1 MFDHTARHGPPYC
14 LFPGNGKA
22 TIINCIIWN
31 TPSGAVT
38 MEASTFLPHP
48 VVSVINC
55 DMQQGIVTNNANCVI
70 NWGPGNISLD
80 PLFTAGVRL
89 RTNSPCIDAGT
100 NALLLTSS
108 NWTASITNDYDGLAR
123 PLDGNGDG
131 LARYDIGAYEV
142 LLASADS
149 NGDGIPD
156 GWTQRYGLNPTD
168 PTVASGNPDNDPH
181 TTYQEWIADTNP
193 TNALSYFR
201 IETISHLPPVVVQFL
216 SSSNRLYS
224 LLNSTNL
231 AEANGFG
238 PIPGRVDVRG
248 NGGLQTLTDTNS
260 VAALFHRVN
269 VKLP

>member
-1 MFDHTARHGPPYC
+1 
-14 LFPGNGKA
+14 
-22 TIINCIIWN
+22 
-31 TPSGAVT
+31 
-38 MEASTFLPHP
+38 MEASSFLPHP

-80 PLFTAGVRL
+80 PRFTAGVRL
-89 RTNSPCIDAGT
+89 QANSPCIDAGT
-100 NALLLTSS
+100 NALLLMSS
-108 NWTASITNDYDGLAR
+108 NWTASITNDYEGVPR

-131 LARYDIGAYEV
+131 LARFDIGAYEV

-168 PTVASGNPDNDPH
+168 PTVAEGNPDSDPH
-181 TTYQEWIADTNP
+181 TTLQEWIADTDP

-201 IETISHLPPVVVQFL
+201 IETISNLPPVVVQFL
-216 SSSNRLYS
+216 SSSDRLYS
-224 LLNSTNL
+224 LLSSTNL
-231 AEANGFG
+231 TDAGGFSAV
-238 PIPGRVDVRG
+238 PGGIDVPG
-248 NGGLQTLTDTNS
+248 IGGLQTVTDTNS
-260 VAALFHRVN
+260 AAASFYRVN